1 MSNNLQPDLHNNLH
15 LTTLAQAN
23 VGTKYVITHCAIA
36 PPLGVRLA
44 EMGIV
49 RNTALVVVKT
59 APTGDPLVI
68 KLRGY
73 MLCLRTETA
82 KLITVAEYDDGT
94 DGARGADNDYN
105 TGGTDGANKARGSN
119 NACGADGATGAYKAD
134 CARRKH
140 NKRRIK

>member
-23 VGTKYVITHCAIA
+23 VGTKYIITHCAIA

-44 EMGIV
+44 ELGIV

-59 APTGDPLVI
+59 APTGDPLAI

-73 MLCLRTETA
+73 MLCLRAETA
-82 KLITVAEYDDGT
+82 KLITVAEYDDE
-94 DGARGADNDYN
+94 
-105 TGGTDGANKARGSN
+105 
-119 NACGADGATGAYKAD
+119 ADGATITTRTKCAARITRAERTAQRAHTKRTAQGA
-134 CARRKH
+134 
-140 NKRRIK
+140 NITNGE

>member
-23 VGTKYVITHCAIA
+23 VGTKYIITHCAIA

-44 EMGIV
+44 ELGIV

-59 APTGDPLVI
+59 APTGDPLAI

-73 MLCLRTETA
+73 MLCLRAETA
-82 KLITVAEYDDGT
+82 KLITVTEYDDGA
-94 DGARGADNDYN
+94 DGTSGAYNDYN
-105 TGGTDGANKARGSN
+105 TDETRGSN

-134 CARRKH
+134 CAGRKH